1 MEDTCKKESCWF
13 YKLMKELL
21 SEGKK
26 LEVKDCPFYVEFV
39 FTPDSVDGKVQSA
52 KLVKDCANKRS
63 LLFTLEQMY
72 PRMLGIQKSQEEMRN
87 ESTNATEVFTR
98 LVGMIP
104 TKEQRLIKE
113 D

>member
-1 MEDTCKKESCWF
+1 MEDTCKKENCWF
-13 YKLMKELL
+13 YRLMKELL
-21 SEGKK
+21 PEGEKI
-26 LEVKDCPFYVEFV
+26 EVSDCPFYVEMI

-52 KLVKDCANKRS
+52 KLIKDCANKRS

-72 PRMLGIQKSQEEMRN
+72 PRMLGVQKSQEEMRN